1 LEVSQISRSIARAL
15 NLIEDLAEAIS
26 LGHDLGHTPF
36 GHVGEEVLD
45 EIYPEGFSHNEQSLR
60 VVDLLENDGRG
71 LNLTWEVREG
81 IGKHSKTRQQILGP
95 DWQLPSTLEAQVC
108 KLADSIAYINHDLDD
123 AIRAGLITDQDL
135 PHSAI
140 AVLGHSNS
148 ERINT
153 LILDVVEQSWSATGL
168 GNHKAPVITMS
179 PEVREVANTLLE
191 FLFQRVYDVR
201 AAKEEAEK
209 AREVVRLLYCYLTE
223 NPDRLPGEFLARAD
237 SVERAVVDYIAGM
250 TDQYALRMA
259 AEIG

>member
-1 LEVSQISRSIARAL
+1 
-15 NLIEDLAEAIS
+15 
-26 LGHDLGHTPF
+26 
-36 GHVGEEVLD
+36 
-45 EIYPEGFSHNEQSLR
+45 
-60 VVDLLENDGRG
+60 
-71 LNLTWEVREG
+71 
-81 IGKHSKTRQQILGP
+81 
-95 DWQLPSTLEAQVC
+95 
-108 KLADSIAYINHDLDD
+108 
-123 AIRAGLITDQDL
+123 
-135 PHSAI
+135 
-140 AVLGHSNS
+140 
-148 ERINT
+148 
-153 LILDVVEQSWSATGL
+153 
-168 GNHKAPVITMS
+168 MS